1 MTGAS
6 ERAWRGWA
14 GLSAL
19 LAAAALGGCAPE
31 VYKGP
36 RVVPYTDS
44 SFYVRHLP
52 LMSGADSVEAM
63 AEEICS
69 SAGMAQAVLRDAYQD
84 VPLSMRYA
92 TYDCI

>member
-1 MTGAS
+1 MTGALV
-6 ERAWRGWA
+6 RARRGWA
-14 GLSAL
+14 GLAAL
-19 LAAAALGGCAPE
+19 LAAAALAGCAPE
-31 VYKGP
+31 VYKGS
-36 RVVPYTDS
+36 RVVPYTES

-63 AEEICS
+63 ADELCS
-69 SAGMAQAVLRDAYQD
+69 SAGKAQAVLRDAYQD